1 MNIIIIIEKL
11 KGFYGLFHISEEED
25 KNIKLDVHIHS
36 LAHLTIVWLNS
47 INIINYIYI
56 LSSETLIRTWNE
68 SSLKLRDSGSS

>member
-1 MNIIIIIEKL
+1 MGCFTSGGGGQTHKTIQ
-11 KGFYGLFHISEEED
+11 
-25 KNIKLDVHIHS
+25 LDVHLHG
-36 LAHLTIVWLNS
+36 LAAHLIFWLNS